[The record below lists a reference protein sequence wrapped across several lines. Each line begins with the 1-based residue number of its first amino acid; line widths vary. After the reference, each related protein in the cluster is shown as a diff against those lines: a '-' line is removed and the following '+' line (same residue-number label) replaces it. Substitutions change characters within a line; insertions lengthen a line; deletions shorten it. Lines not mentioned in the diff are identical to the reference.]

1 MRRLLA
7 FEMRCYRRL
16 LSINWYQKVP
26 SKEVRKKVEPG
37 YNVVQQ
43 VIRRKLGLFGHVC
56 RMKDDRLVKSVMFG
70 MMEGTNKKGRPKR
83 KWLDDIQEWCGKRVD
98 DIRRDAMNRP
108 NWKKCVD
115 RAVNTNGHWAQ
126 GD

>member
-16 LSINWYQKVP
+16 NINWYQKVP
-26 SKEVRKKVEPG
+26 NKEVRKKVKTG
-37 YNVVQQ
+37 YNLVQQ

-56 RMKDDRLVKSVMFG
+56 RMKDYRLVKSVMFG

-83 KWLDDIQEWCGKRVD
+83 ECLDDIQEWCGKRVD
-98 DIRRDAMNRP
+98 DISRDAMNRP

-115 RAVNTNGHWAQ
+115 RAVNKEINNN
-126 GD
+126 